1 MIFISKTFHK
11 YCIVY
16 VMYIMT
22 VANFFNILLKW
33 DIINQVNNIKM
44 HIRGITCLE

>member
-22 VANFFNILLKW
+22 VANFSTFYLN
-33 DIINQVNNIKM
+33 
-44 HIRGITCLE
+44 GI